1 MANTRLDKLD
11 TACHTLDAAAQYAT
25 AAEGGRMNKEY
36 IQRRAMYALIIIKR
50 SLLEDNDLAIKVAN
64 TGSIVAAHH
73 IDEIMSGIM
82 RMESDLFDCQMTLK
96 AEKKENNDY
105 RELLGG
111 YTADM
116 LSDEERE
123 KVSALVKEF
132 EKADEESD

>member
-1 MANTRLDKLD
+1 
-11 TACHTLDAAAQYAT
+11 
-25 AAEGGRMNKEY
+25 MNNKY
-36 IQRRAMYALIIIKR
+36 IQNRAMYALIIIKR
-50 SLLEDNDLAIKVAN
+50 SLLEDNDLASKVAN

-96 AEKKENNDY
+96 AEREENKDY

-123 KVSALVKEF
+123 KVCALVKEF
-132 EKADEESD
+132 EKADEDENA

>member
-1 MANTRLDKLD
+1 
-11 TACHTLDAAAQYAT
+11 
-25 AAEGGRMNKEY
+25 MNKEY
-36 IQRRAMYALIIIKR
+36 IGRRAMYALIIIKR
-50 SLLEDNDLAIKVAN
+50 SLLEDNELASKVTN
-64 TGSIVAAHH
+64 TGSLVAAHH
-73 IDEIMSGIM
+73 IDEIVSGIM
-82 RMESDLFDCQMTLK
+82 KMETDLFDCQMTLK
-96 AEKKENNDY
+96 AEKEENEGY

>member
-1 MANTRLDKLD
+1 
-11 TACHTLDAAAQYAT
+11 
-25 AAEGGRMNKEY
+25 MNKEY
-36 IQRRAMYALIIIKR
+36 ISNRAMYTLIIIKR
-50 SLLEDNDLAIKVAN
+50 KLMEDNELASKVTN
-64 TGSIVAAHH
+64 TGSLVMAHH

-96 AEKKENNDY
+96 AEKEENKDY

-132 EKADEESD
+132 EKSDEESD

>member
-1 MANTRLDKLD
+1 
-11 TACHTLDAAAQYAT
+11 
-25 AAEGGRMNKEY
+25 MNKEY

-50 SLLEDNDLAIKVAN
+50 SLLEDNDLATKVAN

-73 IDEIMSGIM
+73 IDEIVSGIM
-82 RMESDLFDCQMTLK
+82 RMESDLVDCQMRLK
-96 AEKKENNDY
+96 LEEEENKDY

-123 KVSALVKEF
+123 KVRALVKEW
-132 EKADEESD
+132 EKADEDENA

>member
-1 MANTRLDKLD
+1 
-11 TACHTLDAAAQYAT
+11 
-25 AAEGGRMNKEY
+25 MNKEY
-36 IQRRAMYALIIIKR
+36 ISCRAMYTLIIIKR
-50 SLLEDNDLAIKVAN
+50 KLMEDNDLASKVSN
-64 TGSIVAAHH
+64 SSCLTVAHY

-96 AEKKENNDY
+96 AEKEENKDY
-105 RELLGG
+105 QELLGG

-132 EKADEESD
+132 EKSDEESD

>member
-1 MANTRLDKLD
+1 
-11 TACHTLDAAAQYAT
+11 
-25 AAEGGRMNKEY
+25 MNKEY

-96 AEKKENNDY
+96 AEKEENKGY
-105 RELLGG
+105 QELLGG

-132 EKADEESD
+132 EKSDEESD

>member
-1 MANTRLDKLD
+1 
-11 TACHTLDAAAQYAT
+11 
-25 AAEGGRMNKEY
+25 MNKEY
-36 IQRRAMYALIIIKR
+36 ISRRAMYALIIIKR
-50 SLLEDNDLAIKVAN
+50 SLLEDNELASKVTN
-64 TGSIVAAHH
+64 TGSLVAAHH
-73 IDEIMSGIM
+73 IDEIVSGIM
-82 RMESDLFDCQMTLK
+82 KMETDLFDCQMALK
-96 AEKKENNDY
+96 AEKEETEGY

>member
-1 MANTRLDKLD
+1 
-11 TACHTLDAAAQYAT
+11 
-25 AAEGGRMNKEY
+25 MNKEY

-82 RMESDLFDCQMTLK
+82 KMESDLFDCQMTLK
-96 AEKKENNDY
+96 AEEEENKDY